1 MFQSLDTFTNTVKL
15 GAFILVALFAFTNS
29 FAQGEVSVSRGAS
42 STQASAATETVHE
55 LAGKASFYGDEYQ
68 GRKAANGEI
77 FDNAQFTAAHKT
89 LPFGTMIKV
98 TRNDNGKS
106 VEVRIIDRGPFKP
119 GRVVDLSQTAAVS
132 IGLVRDGV
140 ADVTVAIISTPQT
153 NVLATTNPENGA
165 KPVQTAISLENK
177 NIKVI
182 SAPQDDYGIQV
193 GAFSDVKAAER
204 ATQNLGQKGINNL
217 VIHTGTSSS
226 NAVVFRVIVGPF
238 EQKEEAQKVYE
249 TLAGIETAGLV
260 IDMNNLR

>member
-1 MFQSLDTFTNTVKL
+1 MFQSLNTFTNTVKL

-29 FAQGEVSVSRGAS
+29 FAQGDVSVSRGVS
-42 STQASAATETVHE
+42 STQAGAATETVHE
-55 LAGKASFYGDEYQ
+55 LMGKASFYGDEYQ
-68 GRKAANGEI
+68 GRKAANGEA
-77 FDNAQFTAAHKT
+77 FDNLQFTAAHKT

-106 VEVRIIDRGPFKP
+106 VDVRIIDRGPFKP
-119 GRVVDLSQTAAVS
+119 GRVVDLSQAAAMS

-140 ADVTVAIISTPQT
+140 ADVTVKIISTPQT
-153 NVLATTNPENGA
+153 AILATNNGTKPE
-165 KPVQTAISLENK
+165 QTAISLEDK

-249 TLAGIETAGLV
+249 MLAGIETAGLV